1 MWHKSPGDAVKEDSL
16 VVQSRA
22 DTVFLRST
30 RVAHAADPGPH
41 SEKQGL
47 RTHSHLPQP
56 TLSPKQS
63 AVRPFKSLFVGW
75 LIIGQTPVTLRKEQ
89 KQQRWESL

>member
-1 MWHKSPGDAVKEDSL
+1 M
-16 VVQSRA
+16 
-22 DTVFLRST
+22 FLTST
-30 RVAHAADPGPH
+30 RVAHAAYPGPH

-47 RTHSHLPQP
+47 RTHSHLSLPP

-63 AVRPFKSLFVGW
+63 AVTPFKSLFVGW
-75 LIIGQTPVTLRKEQ
+75 LIICQTPVILRKEQ

>member
-1 MWHKSPGDAVKEDSL
+1 MKEDSCL
-16 VVQSRA
+16 AVQSRA
-22 DTVFLRST
+22 ETPTST
-30 RVAHAADPGPH
+30 RVAHGTDPGPH
-41 SEKQGL
+41 SEKRGL
-47 RTHSHLPQP
+47 RPHSHLPPP

-75 LIIGQTPVTLRKEQ
+75 LIIGQTPVVLRKEQ